1 MFTGVLALL
10 ERSLRVDARAW
21 GPHLARFGLM
31 AAIYIAVAYAS
42 QTSSMFGAPG
52 LRFFRSIAYLNLAFM
67 TLLGI
72 TFFSTAVT
80 EEKEEDTLGLMLMAG
95 ISPLGILL
103 GKSGGRLVQALLL
116 IAVQYPFTLLAVT
129 LGGVTQDQ
137 VWSTYAGM
145 LAYMFMLA
153 GVGLFCSTL
162 SSRNRSASFRL
173 IAVILAYW
181 IIPLIVGRVISLNT
195 ISNRSIAE
203 FATAVSES
211 CLFIQMG
218 TILSSSFQ
226 TTLWSYQVISNLCLG
241 GLGFFGSWALFG
253 LAMREPSTEANSR
266 GLVTRSRG
274 RLRWFAPGRPW
285 NPPIAWK
292 DFHFVSGGI
301 PSVLIRCGLCVLL
314 YFVVFV
320 CTGFFG
326 GGMGMLNTVKQTDS
340 MFLVL
345 MMLAVTLDA
354 GMVVSR
360 SLGDEVRSQTLATL
374 LLLPTSSGRILYGKI
389 LGSLLGWLPGPVCL
403 LASMLLLTYGREST
417 WDFFYQGGAACWL
430 VAHLILVPHAAA
442 VLAMYVRWGALPLG
456 IGVAFASLCLSVSI
470 FQANRVGQN
479 APIVWIV
486 TFTVLGICAVC
497 HLVVW
502 LKAEAMCAR

>member
-1 MFTGVLALL
+1 MR
-10 ERSLRVDARAW
+10 ECSRICSCWRVSD
-21 GPHLARFGLM
+21 
-31 AAIYIAVAYAS
+31 
-42 QTSSMFGAPG
+42 
-52 LRFFRSIAYLNLAFM
+52 
-67 TLLGI
+67 
-72 TFFSTAVT
+72 
-80 EEKEEDTLGLMLMAG
+80 
-95 ISPLGILL
+95 
-103 GKSGGRLVQALLL
+103 
-116 IAVQYPFTLLAVT
+116 
-129 LGGVTQDQ
+129 
-137 VWSTYAGM
+137 
-145 LAYMFMLA
+145 
-153 GVGLFCSTL
+153 CSTL

-285 NPPIAWK
+285 ERPIAWK

-301 PSVLIRCGLCVLL
+301 PSLLIRFAIYGSL
-314 YFVVFV
+314 YFVAFV
-320 CTGFFG
+320 STGFFSG
-326 GGMGMLNTVKQTDS
+326 GILNALKQTDS
-340 MFLVL
+340 MFLI
-345 MMLAVTLDA
+345 MMMFAVAIDA
-354 GMVVSR
+354 GLLVSR

-403 LASMLLLTYGREST
+403 LAGILLLTYGREST
-417 WDFFYQGGAACWL
+417 WDFFRQGGAACWL

-442 VLAMYVRWGALPLG
+442 VLSMYVRWGALPLG
-456 IGVAFASLCLSVSI
+456 IGVAFTFLFLSVSI
-470 FQANRVGQN
+470 FEANRVGQN

-486 TFTVLGICAVC
+486 TFLVLGLCAAC